1 MEIRKQP
8 DIISLL
14 IGLASVVLIVAGL
27 KATADLL
34 SPILLS
40 LFVVLVTSPIM
51 AWLKRRG
58 LPAWLAYTLVLLGVI
73 VIGAFVVLFLV
84 VSLNELSDA
93 LPTYAS
99 GLSTQVEA
107 LQAWL
112 SQQGITTEYIQ
123 SLDLFQP
130 EQLLGFSFSV
140 VSVLLNSVSNIGLT
154 LLIFVYM
161 LASAPT
167 FAAQLRKGLGAQS
180 SMLDRFREFS
190 NSMSTYLLIKGWLGA
205 LTAIAQ
211 MLLMWA
217 FGTDFVVLWGVLS
230 FFFNFVPTIGFYIA
244 LLPPLLIVILKA
256 GFFKGAIFGLLYVL
270 INNFFDIAIA
280 PRYLAKGLDLS
291 TLMSFLA
298 VVIWTWILGP
308 IGAFMALPLTVMVK
322 TLVLEPFPQT
332 QLVAELLGAGEDESK
347 SA

>member
-1 MEIRKQP
+1 MELRKQP
-8 DIISLL
+8 DIVSLL

-27 KATADLL
+27 KSTADLL

-51 AWLKRRG
+51 SWLKHRG
-58 LPAWLAYTLVLLGVI
+58 LPSWLAYTFVLLGVI
-73 VIGAFVVLFLV
+73 IIGVFVILFLG

-99 GLSTQVEA
+99 GLSTQIEVLE
-107 LQAWL
+107 AWL
-112 SQQGITTEYIQ
+112 SGYGITTEYVQ
-123 SLDLFQP
+123 SLELFQP
-130 EQLLGFSFSV
+130 EQLLGFSFSI
-140 VSVLLNSVSNIGLT
+140 VSILLNSVSNIGLT
-154 LLIFVYM
+154 LLIFIYM

-167 FAAQLRKGLGAQS
+167 FSAQLRKGLGAQS
-180 SMLDRFREFS
+180 PMLGRFREFS

-205 LTAIAQ
+205 LTALVQ
-211 MLLMWA
+211 MLLMLVFA
-217 FGTDFVVLWGVLS
+217 TDFVVLWGVLS

-244 LLPPLLIVILKA
+244 LLPPLLIVVLKGGFLKA
-256 GFFKGAIFGLLYVL
+256 AIFALLYVL

-280 PRYLAKGLDLS
+280 PRYLSKGLDLS

-298 VVIWTWILGP
+298 VVIWTWVLGP

-322 TLVLEPFPQT
+322 TLVLESFPQT
-332 QLVAELLGAGEDESK
+332 QLVAELLGAGEDD
-347 SA
+347 SASA

>member
-1 MEIRKQP
+1 MELRKEP
-8 DIISLL
+8 SIVSLL
-14 IGLASVVLIVAGL
+14 VGLASVVLIVAGV
-27 KATADLL
+27 KAMSDLL

-40 LFVVLVTSPIM
+40 LFIVLVTSPIM
-51 AWLKRRG
+51 SWLKRRG
-58 LPAWLAYTLVLLGVI
+58 APAWLAYTLVLLGVI
-73 VIGAFVVLFLV
+73 TIGAFVILFLAT
-84 VSLNELSDA
+84 SLNELTDA

-99 GLSTQVEA
+99 GLSTQVDA
-107 LQAWL
+107 LRQWL
-112 SQQGITTEYIQ
+112 NNRGITSEYIQ
-123 SLDLFQP
+123 SLELFQP
-130 EQLLGFSFSV
+130 EQLLGLSFSI

-154 LLIFVYM
+154 LLIFIYM
-161 LASAPT
+161 LASAPA
-167 FAAQLRKGLGAQS
+167 FSAQLRKGLGSHS
-180 SMLDRFREFS
+180 SMLGRFQEFS

-211 MLLMWA
+211 MVLMWA

-230 FFFNFVPTIGFYIA
+230 FFLNFVPTIGFYIA
-244 LLPPLLIVILKA
+244 LLPPLLIVVLKL
-256 GFFKGAIFGLLYVL
+256 GFLKGAIFGLLYVL

-322 TLVLEPFPQT
+322 TLLLESFPQT
-332 QLVAELLGAGEDESK
+332 QLVAKLLSAGDDST